1 MNNRIASPRLWSRVL
16 TVAVA
21 ATGLL
26 AAASLVAPPALAQNQ
41 KTTKPAQKKAAP
53 AKPAQAQPQQQ
64 QAAQPAPPEFIYS
77 PWTKICQKGPETN
90 NRSVCMVASN
100 GRLVNGMPVVGA
112 QIIEPEGSNKLF
124 RVMIP
129 LPVHVQNGTRI
140 LIDGQELAR
149 APFVICAPQVGCA
162 ADYSADD
169 ATIEKLKKGKSITVQ
184 AFNINNTVIS
194 LPVPLT
200 DFAKAFDGPPID
212 PKALE
217 AQQRKLQQELQKKA
231 ETARKKLEAQQP
243 AAPAPA
249 QKK

>member
-1 MNNRIASPRLWSRVL
+1 MNNRIASPRLWGRVL
-16 TVAVA
+16 TAGVA
-21 ATGLL
+21 AVGLL
-26 AAASLVAPPALAQNQ
+26 AAASLVAPPALAQNH

-53 AKPAQAQPQQQ
+53 AKPAQQ
-64 QAAQPAPPEFIYS
+64 QAAQPSQPEFIYS
-77 PWTKICQKGPETN
+77 PWTKICEKGPATN
-90 NRSVCMVASN
+90 NKQVCMIASN

-124 RVMIP
+124 RIMIP

-162 ADYSADD
+162 ADYKADD

-231 ETARKKLEAQQP
+231 EAARKKLEAQQP
-243 AAPAPA
+243 AAPAP
-249 QKK
+249 KKK

>member
-1 MNNRIASPRLWSRVL
+1 MNNRIASPRLWGRVL
-16 TVAVA
+16 TAGVA
-21 ATGLL
+21 AAGLF
-26 AAASLVAPPALAQNQ
+26 AAATLVAPPALAQNH

-53 AKPAQAQPQQQ
+53 AKPAQAQ
-64 QAAQPAPPEFIYS
+64 AAQPSQPEFIYS
-77 PWTKICQKGPETN
+77 PWTKICEKGAATN
-90 NRSVCMVASN
+90 NKQVCMIASN

-124 RVMIP
+124 RIMIP

-231 ETARKKLEAQQP
+231 EAARKKLEAQQP
-243 AAPAPA
+243 AAAAP
-249 QKK
+249 KKK

>member
-1 MNNRIASPRLWSRVL
+1 MNNRIASPRLWGRVL
-16 TVAVA
+16 TAGVA
-21 ATGLL
+21 AAGLF
-26 AAASLVAPPALAQNQ
+26 AAATLVAPPALAQNH

-53 AKPAQAQPQQQ
+53 AKPAQP
-64 QAAQPAPPEFIYS
+64 QAAQPGQPEFIYS
-77 PWTKICQKGPETN
+77 PWTKICEKGAATN
-90 NRSVCMVASN
+90 NKQVCMIASN

-124 RVMIP
+124 RIMIP

-231 ETARKKLEAQQP
+231 EAARKKLEAQQP
-243 AAPAPA
+243 AAPAA
-249 QKK
+249 KKK